1 MNTQTFDDG
10 SSLSW
15 SDDYGT
21 VTSTDATDFPI
32 NRNASAWTPSAVT
45 PGASSWD
52 DVLKF
57 GFSRVI
63 DAKVRGLELQ
73 NAAPFLQATNAQQVN
88 PLRAGLFGTGQ
99 GNTGLWLL
107 LIGAAVFVALSGGG
121 K

>member
-10 SSLSW
+10 STLSW

-21 VTSTDATDFPI
+21 VSATDALYPL
-32 NRNASAWTPSAVT
+32 NRNASGWTPSAVT

-57 GFSRVI
+57 GLSRVV
-63 DAKVRGLELQ
+63 DAKVRGIELQ
-73 NAAPFLQATNAQQVN
+73 NAAPFLQATPVQQVN
-88 PLRAGLFGTGQ
+88 PLRAGLFGNGQ

-107 LIGAAVFVALSGGG
+107 LIGAAVFVALS